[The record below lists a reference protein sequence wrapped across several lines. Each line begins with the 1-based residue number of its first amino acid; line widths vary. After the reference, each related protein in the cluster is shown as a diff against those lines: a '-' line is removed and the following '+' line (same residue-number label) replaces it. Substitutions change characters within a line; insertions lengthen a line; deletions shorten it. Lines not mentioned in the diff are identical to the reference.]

1 MAKKDSPESSL
12 PRQLSAA
19 VDQLFDQLIHRPWG
33 FHRSEE
39 DAWNPQLDLYETVDA
54 FILEAD
60 LPGVQ
65 AQDVSVTVANG
76 DLVLQGRR
84 GFEHVLTQE
93 NFHCHERRSG
103 HFVRRLPLPA
113 SVHQE
118 RIHAEFHEGVLHVTL
133 PKLPQKETPPS

>member
-33 FHRSEE
+33 FYRSKEE
-39 DAWNPQLDLYETVDA
+39 AWNPQLDLYETEDA

-60 LPGVQ
+60 LPGVREP
-65 AQDVSVTVANG
+65 DVSVTIENG

-84 GFEHVLTQE
+84 AFERVLTEE
-93 NFHCHERRSG
+93 NFHYHERRSG
-103 HFVRRLPLPA
+103 QFVRRLHLPA
-113 SVHQE
+113 SVNQE
-118 RIHAEFHEGVLHVTL
+118 RIHAEFHEGVLRVTL
-133 PKLPQKETPPS
+133 PKLSQEGTPKS